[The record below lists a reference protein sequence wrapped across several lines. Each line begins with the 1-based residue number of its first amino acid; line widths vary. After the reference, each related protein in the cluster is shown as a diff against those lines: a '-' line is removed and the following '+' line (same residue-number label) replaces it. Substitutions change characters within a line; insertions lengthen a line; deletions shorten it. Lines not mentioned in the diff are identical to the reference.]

1 MKQLSIKQIITFIL
15 LVTAL
20 VVLLTGCGGSATAGQ
35 SRETASDSSAR
46 TESRA
51 DDNSTDTPVSRETE
65 QNGQKSGNK
74 DSEDSGDVLFTNRD
88 LEQSPNLTDAKTL
101 TVSDGETLT
110 INAEGTYV
118 ITGSAKNCTI
128 KVEADKKAKVQLVLQ
143 DVSVSNSDFP
153 VIYVVSADKCFVT
166 IQGSNLLSVT
176 GAFRADGETNTDAVI
191 YSKEDITFNGTGSM
205 KLTSTEN
212 GISGKDDVKFTG
224 GSYEI
229 TSDLDAIEANDSVAV
244 KDGTFSIVSKK
255 DGVHSENDD
264 DNTVGWIVIE
274 GGSMTVQAKSDCL
287 QAVTYVRIDGGNLKL
302 NGSEGIESTYVEING
317 GTIDIYGSDDGI
329 NASKKSTYYAT
340 PTVVINGGDLK
351 IEVGRGDTDA
361 IDANGDI
368 IVNGGTIDITST
380 MSSFDYD
387 GKAEYNGGTIIIN
400 GTQVD
405 SIPKSMMGGPGGWG
419 GPGGQGDQGDRGR
432 PDNQDNRG
440 GYGPG
445 GRGNR

>member
-1 MKQLSIKQIITFIL
+1 M
-15 LVTAL
+15 
-20 VVLLTGCGGSATAGQ
+20 
-35 SRETASDSSAR
+35 
-46 TESRA
+46 
-51 DDNSTDTPVSRETE
+51 
-65 QNGQKSGNK
+65 
-74 DSEDSGDVLFTNRD
+74 
-88 LEQSPNLTDAKTL
+88 
-101 TVSDGETLT
+101 
-110 INAEGTYV
+110 
-118 ITGSAKNCTI
+118 
-128 KVEADKKAKVQLVLQ
+128 EADKKAKVQLVLQ
-143 DVSVSNSDFP
+143 DVSVINSDFP

-176 GAFRADGETNTDAVI
+176 GTFRADGETNTDAVI

-329 NASKKSTYYAT
+329 NASKKSTYSAT

>member
-65 QNGQKSGNK
+65 QNGQKSGNN
-74 DSEDSGDVLFTNRD
+74 DSEESGDVLFTNRD
-88 LEQSPNLTDAKTL
+88 LEQSPDLTDAKTL

-176 GAFRADGETNTDAVI
+176 GTFRADGETNTDAVI